1 MTVARVPIDPDQ
13 DRFPAGRFAEGQ
25 AVVVH
30 GPRKEFI
37 TTVDLVLGDGEGGE
51 ETSFGRVTG
60 LELARSG

>member
-30 GPRKEFI
+30 GPRKEFV
-37 TTVDLVLGDGEGGE
+37 TTVDLVLA
-51 ETSFGRVTG
+51 T
-60 LELARSG
+60 